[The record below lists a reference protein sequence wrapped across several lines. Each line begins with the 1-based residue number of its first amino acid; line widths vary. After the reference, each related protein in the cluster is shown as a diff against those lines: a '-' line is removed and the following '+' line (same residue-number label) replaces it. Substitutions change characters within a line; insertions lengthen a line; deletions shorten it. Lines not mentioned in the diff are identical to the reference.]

1 MSDNEQLTGGALES
15 REVES
20 KDWYAWHDHT
30 LPPLRFL
37 NAQGWIYVAN
47 PGVEP
52 VLVLAEPQGIN
63 DRIVLLDLLLKQE
76 PGFWAQVFVWKQA
89 KLHAVWMNEVDQVV
103 VRHAGKELAVI
114 EVSKLMIEK

>member
-1 MSDNEQLTGGALES
+1 VSDNEQLTGGALES

-30 LPPLRFL
+30 LQPLRFL
-37 NAQGWIYVAN
+37 NTQGWIYVAN

-52 VLVLAEPQGIN
+52 VLILAEPQGIN

-89 KLHAVWMNEVDQVV
+89 KLHSVWMNEVDQVV
-103 VRHAGKELAVI
+103 VRHAGEELAVI
-114 EVSKLMIEK
+114 EVAKLMIEK